1 MKQRNG
7 PSRSCLKGANGNL
20 LTTGK
25 NQPPPDLRYFSQHA
39 NKIRWQIQ
47 YALHG
52 LALGLGVR
60 GRVRIREMRQW
71 PSAGE

>member
-47 YALHG
+47 YAL
-52 LALGLGVR
+52 LGIR